1 MFSSA
6 LDSSPDQ
13 KLLSSLCWVY
23 VLLELRADWACGNNA
38 VAVAAAC
45 RTWKALLMEEMVG
58 QRRQRA
64 QGFECLL

>member
-13 KLLSSLCWVY
+13 KLLSSLCWAY
-23 VLLELRADWACGNNA
+23 VLLELRADWARGNNA
-38 VAVAAAC
+38 IAVAAAC
-45 RTWKALLMEEMVG
+45 STWKGLLMEEMVG
-58 QRRQRA
+58 QCRQGA